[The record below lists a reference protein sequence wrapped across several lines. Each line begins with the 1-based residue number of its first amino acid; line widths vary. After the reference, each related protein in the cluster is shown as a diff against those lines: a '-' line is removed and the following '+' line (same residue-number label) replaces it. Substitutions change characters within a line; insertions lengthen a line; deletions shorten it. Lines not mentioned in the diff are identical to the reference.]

1 MKKYLLLLAIL
12 IALPLDVTFAKDKD
26 ADEDELLRKSR
37 LTEPQQFNSGMTSF
51 PRNFSETTQQTQ
63 PQNAAVST
71 GYYWID
77 DAERLDQARFPNMR
91 PNPTVVDT
99 NYQPELW
106 RKIVPGPRMLPKAY
120 WDNNKQ
126 EGLAFFR
133 QPADANFWEN
143 PTDST
148 DEAIAGP
155 IPLGIKGGFYFNGLR
170 YDSFYVS
177 TNGVIALTNRRYIYD
192 PNGNRVIPPG
202 ATNCYDPMSMDWF
215 AGGVR
220 GRDTLWVRNWTNT
233 LDSINPSTGQKI
245 PQRDGLGN
253 ILYKNGLTD
262 NVPDNFGYLFSV
274 LGMDPLNPQG
284 YNPSNTLGGIRARG
298 GDVMSAINPNSKTA
312 LIAVFWGDM
321 MLSQFEPVSKMRDE
335 HGMVFYKRTYTN
347 DSLIIAFYNAQPKG
361 SLSGPFGN
369 VTMPADVRP
378 HTTNNYVTGDAH
390 VVLSAIDSSITIH
403 FTRLSDGWN
412 STSRKTPAREVF
424 RYNTTCGVRGFARHV
439 NFGKGGITDGSP
451 WAGEYIQGTTWFQR
465 YQLNNAQVLYPET
478 GSAVKFKQW
487 QNTIRVADIQY
498 RIRSLDPKID
508 EADKLKFTQ
517 TIPTTL
523 VNDYEMLAGH
533 ERLGAIQP
541 IALIQNLT
549 NEIQGPGGV
558 NFVKQSLKFRAR
570 FQLRN
575 VITNRVIYNRLVP
588 IDELCLGLTDENA
601 QECMGDPSVRVRL
614 GQTVTVSGGNYQFTP
629 VPNFKATGF
638 NGVPPYYFVQVQFPP
653 FEANEFID
661 NHIGKLR
668 AYIIAEAIDPKS
680 GEKLRDNWPFDD
692 SSNVNLFVM
701 RRYYDDHPDPKYR
714 SFEDDGTEFHVD
726 TETGDVIPSAY
737 KWVNI
742 NAEMVSGD
750 IVSKYP
756 LPPRGTYV
764 AQNYPI
770 GISSPRTLRSPVIKM
785 NRVQMDGFSEPLQK
799 YQDKRN
805 PPRGG
810 DEIRSFPI
818 DLRGKPNPVLT
829 LSVQRATFD
838 EDRVRGFSDEL
849 LVGPEPRVYQNP
861 NPLNPYLTAAAASAV
876 PDELVVEFARPTSDG
891 INRITNIAL
900 EDWRHHPYRR
910 GTSLAALTDMAALTV
925 YGGGGHLIGFLE
937 TFKDSTLKQPGNANS
952 GEFHSLRHDP
962 YDDGFDWEYKKFAI
976 AIPDTFIL
984 WQNDGA
990 KFFRFRVKVY
1000 ATNDK
1005 KCQPNCIEDDTDDFY
1020 VDNIKILY
1028 RAEVTDIEVNSV
1040 KVNWPYTLVPASQ
1053 ATNIPISVR
1062 VSNNTDIDAPG
1073 FSVKVKIFRANQVG
1087 DKIEQEPIYCRI
1099 QNISNLVR
1107 RGSADVNMPAW
1118 NARQSQVDTIGFYIL
1133 EAMIVM
1139 SEPDLVPKNDSTYSF
1154 FTLRFGR
1161 YFAYDPPV
1169 AEAVNSVPG
1178 TVPTIGGKGLN
1189 FLVPLNPAGTSRTGP
1204 TYDRITDGTGAVG
1217 GSGAGA
1223 IAMKFNLLNS
1233 DTLRGFSIYWGGLN
1247 RAADQVTF
1255 TMYRGGDRLPNTNNE
1270 ILRATTTRGGPGFQ
1284 NIYNRYVDYFFS
1296 NPMVLEKGIYWI
1308 AISQDGQTG
1317 MELGASASRMGMRTM
1332 ATFVS
1337 LQNIWGESGI
1347 TLSIDK
1353 NFRKVIQGR
1362 LQNDNYFAFQNVS
1375 GSLSWVEFT
1384 PASGNPAFAHL
1395 NHWGL
1400 TPVDNTTQT
1409 LTNGSWIPMLRP
1421 YFGPK
1426 AHGWSSKE
1434 YQWCPDDIPV
1444 ELVSF
1449 NGKVRDSGIDLFW
1462 ETASEE
1468 NNYGFFIE
1476 RRVEA
1481 NDDFDQ
1487 IGFVA
1492 GIGNSRIM
1500 NRYTYTDNE
1509 VAIGTTYQ
1517 YRLRQ
1522 MDRDGSQ
1529 ACTYSQIVTLTYDRI
1544 GALVL
1549 EQNSPN
1555 PFANQTLIKFN
1566 LPSTQNVKL
1575 EVVDIFGKVV
1585 RTLENGTLSAGPKT
1599 YTFDAVDAN
1608 GTPLPN
1614 GSYIYRLTAEN
1625 EVLSGKMTIIR

>member
-1 MKKYLLLLAIL
+1 MKKYLLLLALL
-12 IALPLDVTFAKDKD
+12 IALPLDYVHAKDKD
-26 ADEDELLRKSR
+26 DDELLRKSQ
-37 LTEPQQFNSGMTSF
+37 LGEPIPFNSGMTSF
-51 PRNFSETTQQTQ
+51 PRNFSETTQQNNPTQ
-63 PQNAAVST
+63 AAVST

-77 DAERLDQARFPNMR
+77 DAESLNPILFPGMR

-106 RKIVPGPRMLPKAY
+106 RKIVAGPRMLPKAY
-120 WDNNKQ
+120 WQNNKQ
-126 EGLAFFR
+126 EGLPFFR
-133 QPADANFWEN
+133 QPADADFWDN

-155 IPLGIKGGFYFNGLR
+155 IPLGIKGGFFFNGLR

-202 ATNCYDPMSMDWF
+202 ATSCYDPMSMDWY

-220 GRDTLWVRNWTNT
+220 GRDTLWVRNWLNT
-233 LDSINPSTGQKI
+233 QDSINPTSGLRI
-245 PQRDGLGN
+245 PNRDGLGN
-253 ILYKNGLTD
+253 IQYKNGLND
-262 NVPDNFGYLFSV
+262 PAPDNFGYQFSV
-274 LGMDPLNPQG
+274 LGMDPTNPQG
-284 YNPSNTLGGIRARG
+284 FNPSNTLGGIRARG
-298 GDVMSAINPNSKTA
+298 GDVMTAINANSKTA

-321 MLSQFEPVSKMRDE
+321 MLSQFEPESKTRDE
-335 HGMVFYKRTYTN
+335 HGMAFYKRTYTN

-361 SLSGPFGN
+361 ALAGPFGG

-378 HTTNNYVTGDAH
+378 TTTNNYVTVDAH
-390 VVLSAIDSSITIH
+390 VVLSSVDSSITVH

-412 STSRKTPAREVF
+412 STYRKTPAREVI

-439 NFGKGGITDGSP
+439 NFGKGGILDGSP

-465 YQLNNAQVLYPET
+465 YASNSPAVLYPGT
-478 GSAVKFKQW
+478 GNTVKFKQW

-498 RIRSLDPKID
+498 RIRSLDPKVE

-517 TIPTTL
+517 VIPSTL

-549 NEIQGPGGV
+549 NEIQGPSGV
-558 NFVKQSLKFRAR
+558 NFVKQDLKFRAR

-588 IDELCLGLTDENA
+588 IDELCLGLTDENSE
-601 QECMGDPSVRVRL
+601 ECMGDPSVRVRL
-614 GQTVTVSGGNYQFTP
+614 GQTVTVSSGNYNFTP
-629 VPNFKATGF
+629 VANFKATGF

-668 AYIIAEAIDPKS
+668 AYIIAESVDPKS

-692 SSNVNLFVM
+692 SSKVNLFVM
-701 RRYYDDHPDPKYR
+701 RRYYDEHPDPLYR
-714 SFEDDGTEFHVD
+714 NFEDDGRQFHVD
-726 TETGDVIPSAY
+726 TETGDVIPSAW

-742 NAEMVSGD
+742 NAQMVSGD

-756 LPPRGTYV
+756 LPPRGAYI
-764 AQNYPI
+764 AANYPI
-770 GISSPRTLRSPVIKM
+770 GISSPRTLLSPVIKM
-785 NRVQMDGFSEPLQK
+785 NRVQMDGFSEPLPA
-799 YQDKRN
+799 YMDKRT

-829 LSVQRATFD
+829 LSVQRATFE
-838 EDRVRGFSDEL
+838 EDRPRGFSDEIL
-849 LVGPEPRVYQNP
+849 IGPEPRVYQNP
-861 NPLNPYLTAAAASAV
+861 NPLNPYLTAAAGSAV
-876 PDELVVEFARPTSDG
+876 PDELVVEFAKPTSDG
-891 INRITNIAL
+891 INRITNIKL

-910 GTSLAALTDMAALTV
+910 GTKDAALTNMAALTV
-925 YGGGGHLIGFLE
+925 FGGGGHLIGFLE
-937 TFKDSTLKQPGNANS
+937 TFKDSTLALPGAATS
-952 GEFHSLRHDP
+952 GVFNSLRHDP

-976 AIPDTFIL
+976 AIPDTFVL
-984 WQNDGA
+984 WENDGS
-990 KFFRFRVKVY
+990 KYFRFRIKVF

-1005 KCQPNCIEDDTDDFY
+1005 KCLLCIEDDTDDFY

-1053 ATNIPISVR
+1053 ATNVPISVR

-1073 FSVKVKIFRANQVG
+1073 FSVKVKIFRANQLG
-1087 DKIEQEPIYCRI
+1087 EKIEFDPIYCRT

-1107 RGSADVNMPAW
+1107 RGTSDVNMPAW
-1118 NARQSQVDTIGFYIL
+1118 NARQSQTDTIGFYVL

-1139 SEPDLVPKNDSTYSF
+1139 SERDLVIENDSTYSN

-1169 AEAVNSVPG
+1169 AQATNSVPG

-1204 TYDRITDGTGAVG
+1204 AYDRILDGTGAVG
-1217 GSGAGA
+1217 GSGSGA

-1233 DTLRGFSIYWGGLN
+1233 DTLRGFSIYWAGLN

-1255 TMYRGGDRLPNTNNE
+1255 TLYEGGERLPNTNNE
-1270 ILRATTTRGGPGFQ
+1270 LLRATTTRGGPGFQ
-1284 NIYNRYVDYFFS
+1284 NIYERYVDYYFNS
-1296 NPMVLEKGIYWI
+1296 PIVLEKGVYWI
-1308 AISQDGQTG
+1308 GISQDGQTG

-1337 LQNIWGESGI
+1337 LQGIWGESGI

-1353 NFRKVIQGR
+1353 NFRRVIQGK
-1362 LQNDNYFAFQNVS
+1362 LQNDNFFAFQNVA
-1375 GSLSWVEFT
+1375 GSLSWIEFT
-1384 PASGNPAFAHL
+1384 PASGNPAFAHV
-1395 NHWGL
+1395 NHWG
-1400 TPVDNTTQT
+1400 TNPIDGTTQS
-1409 LTNGSWIPMLRP
+1409 LSNGSWIPMLRP

-1426 AHGWSSKE
+1426 SHGYSANVF
-1434 YQWCPDDIPV
+1434 QWCPDDIPV

-1449 NGKVRDSGIDLFW
+1449 NGKVRESGIDLFW

-1468 NNYGFFIE
+1468 NNYGFYVE
-1476 RRVEA
+1476 RRI
-1481 NDDFDQ
+1481 NDNDEFDQ
-1487 IGFVA
+1487 IGFVE
-1492 GIGNSRIM
+1492 GVGNSSII
-1500 NRYTYTDNE
+1500 NRYNYQDNN
-1509 VAIGTTYQ
+1509 VTIGSTYQ

-1555 PFANQTLIKFN
+1555 PFANQTLLKFN

-1575 EVVDIFGKVV
+1575 EVIDIFGNVV
-1585 RTLENGTLSAGPKT
+1585 RTLENGVVSAGPQT
-1599 YTFDAVDAN
+1599 YTFDAIDAN
-1608 GTPLPN
+1608 GTPLSN

-1625 EVLSGKMTIIR
+1625 EVLSGKMTVIR